1 MLEFMKKYLLV
12 QMIVYWSIPLIIY
25 VIIDIAA
32 RLTGRTDVMPVF
44 ILLVVFTEF
53 IITIVL
59 LIGKLLD
66 TIYGDKR

>member
-1 MLEFMKKYLLV
+1 MLEFMKKYLLA

-66 TIYGDKR
+66 AIYGDKR

>member
-1 MLEFMKKYLLV
+1 MLEFMKKYLLA
-12 QMIVYWSIPLIIY
+12 PLIIY

>member
-1 MLEFMKKYLLV
+1 MLEFMKKYLLA

-44 ILLVVFTEF
+44 ILLVAFTEF

>member
-1 MLEFMKKYLLV
+1 MLEFVKKYLLA

-59 LIGKLLD
+59 LIGRMLHI
-66 TIYGDKR
+66 IYGDKR

>member
-1 MLEFMKKYLLV
+1 MLEFMKKYLLA

-59 LIGKLLD
+59 LIGRMLHI
-66 TIYGDKR
+66 IYGDKR

>member
-1 MLEFMKKYLLV
+1 MLECMKKYFLA

-25 VIIDIAA
+25 VIIDIVA

>member
-1 MLEFMKKYLLV
+1 MLECMKKYFLAKL
-12 QMIVYWSIPLIIY
+12 IVYWSIPLIIY

-32 RLTGRTDVMPVF
+32 RLTGRTDVIPVF

>member
-1 MLEFMKKYLLV
+1 
-12 QMIVYWSIPLIIY
+12 MIVYWSIPLIIY

>member
-1 MLEFMKKYLLV
+1 MLEFMKKHLLA

>member
-1 MLEFMKKYLLV
+1 MLECMKKYFLA

-44 ILLVVFTEF
+44 ILLVVFAEF
-53 IITIVL
+53 IITMIL
-59 LIGKLLD
+59 LIGRMLHI
-66 TIYGDKR
+66 IYGDKR

>member
-1 MLEFMKKYLLV
+1 MLECMKKYFLA

-25 VIIDIAA
+25 VIIDILA

>member
-1 MLEFMKKYLLV
+1 MLEFMKKYLLA